1 MRPARSRE
9 PPARGRDPES
19 GDQAGQFAIRFSCPG
34 RSGGAGAGEARL
46 LAGAGRLP
54 GRTPAR
60 AGMCG
65 VALNAREGADLRLIV
80 ALTLATGLAC
90 ASIAPPPGGPTDRL
104 PPRLVAVVPDTMAV
118 LADFDD
124 EVEFQFDEVVAEG
137 GTPNFGL
144 GTGDLE
150 RLIIL
155 SQDRKSTRLN
165 SSHSQISYAV
175 FCLKKKKETESL

>member
-19 GDQAGQFAIRFSCPG
+19 GGQAGQSAIRFSCSG

-46 LAGAGRLP
+46 LAGAGRRP

-65 VALNAREGADLRLIV
+65 GALNAREGADLRLIV

-90 ASIAPPPGGPTDRL
+90 ASIAPTPGGTADSL
-104 PPRLVAVVPDTMAV
+104 TPRPVALVHD
-118 LADFDD
+118 
-124 EVEFQFDEVVAEG
+124 
-137 GTPNFGL
+137 
-144 GTGDLE
+144 
-150 RLIIL
+150 
-155 SQDRKSTRLN
+155 S
-165 SSHSQISYAV
+165 
-175 FCLKKKKETESL
+175 